1 MAARVFVGLGS
12 NLDNPLKQ
20 LNDAVLAIRQL
31 PQTHCHKVSSVY
43 VTSPMG
49 PKDQPDYMNAVV
61 ELETTLAVETL
72 LMHLQAIEDEQG
84 RKRDGSRWRARTLD
98 LDILLYSNDCI
109 DTPMLTVPHR
119 GCHERAFVLYPL
131 QELDAELQI
140 PGKGDL
146 ASLIKQ
152 NLDGEVLQKLDIN
165 LCPS

>member
-12 NLDNPLKQ
+12 NLEEPLKQ
-20 LNDAVLAIRQL
+20 LSDAVIAIRQL
-31 PQTHCHKVSSVY
+31 PQTQCQKVSSVY

-49 PKDQPDYMNAVV
+49 PKDQPDYLNAVV
-61 ELETTLAVETL
+61 ELQTTLAVEAL
-72 LMHLQAIEDEQG
+72 LTHLQAIEQQQG
-84 RKRDGSRWRARTLD
+84 RKRDGSRWHARTLD
-98 LDILLYSNDCI
+98 LDILLYNSDCI
-109 DTPMLTVPHR
+109 DTPTLTVPHR

-146 ASLIKQ
+146 AFLIKQ